1 VFRMLVA
8 PYLRASMLGGGPS
21 PMHLQVQLAEN
32 LRGDAKCLALR
43 RITID
48 TSGKHPLAYSTGSQ
62 GSGNLNSMAIADGL
76 TLLYPGQP
84 SNKGDWCEAI
94 LL

>member
-1 VFRMLVA
+1 MLVA
-8 PYLRASMLGGGPS
+8 PYLRASVLGGGPS

-62 GSGNLNSMAIADGL
+62 GSGNLNSMATADGL
-76 TLLYPGQP
+76 TLLHPGQS